1 MLVLCIDTATPQ
13 VAVALGS
20 DAEVLGQVQL
30 ARSGGR
36 PRHAEQLAPAIEYL
50 FAETNTAPEQLA
62 AIGVGIGPG
71 LFTGL
76 RVGVTTAKVMA
87 SALRIPIIA
96 VPSLDLL
103 AFELRFAPRLVV
115 PVVDARRNEVYY
127 AIYRPVPGGVQR
139 VSKYE
144 VGTPDDVAGELS
156 ARAQDALLIGDGA
169 LLHRER
175 FYDLDKV
182 DFGTPGLAYPSA
194 AALVELASAK
204 YQREEFIPPSEVA
217 PMYLRK
223 SDAEINWENRG
234 RS

>member
-13 VAVALGS
+13 VAVAIGS
-20 DAEVLGQVQL
+20 DAEVLGHIQL
-30 ARSGGR
+30 ARSTGR
-36 PRHAEQLAPAIEYL
+36 PRHCEQLAPAIRYL
-50 FAETNTAPEQLA
+50 CDETGVEPEQLA

-87 SALRIPIIA
+87 SALRIPVIA

-103 AFELRFAPRLVV
+103 AFELRFACRLVV
-115 PVVDARRNEVYY
+115 PVVDARRNEVFF

-139 VSKYE
+139 VSRYE
-144 VGTPDDVAGELS
+144 VGAPDDVANELS
-156 ARAQDALLIGDGA
+156 ARGQDALLIGDGA

-194 AALVELASAK
+194 AALVELATAK
-204 YQREEFIPPSEVA
+204 YQREEFVPPSEVA

-223 SDAEINWENRG
+223 SDAEINWEHRG
-234 RS
+234 R